1 MRDLFRFLHR
11 IRSTLLF
18 VALMLVA
25 LVLLYSGN
33 EHHRGKA
40 INSSNAVA
48 GTIFGWRQEVADYAN
63 LKSEN
68 LRLSRENADW
78 RNRHVSAYSP
88 VEELYVRINDTIHRQ
103 QYRYFPAK
111 VVNSTWHKPR
121 NFITLD
127 KGASDGLRDDM
138 GVIGPDG
145 IVGVVRHVSPH
156 FASVISVL
164 NPDIKTSVQL
174 RRTGHFGL
182 LYWDTNDPA
191 TASMIDVP
199 KHARVAVGDTVETR
213 GGDDLFPR
221 GIPVG
226 VVVRVEDPPGSN
238 YHEIELRLT
247 EDMARSGHVYVVDDL
262 MRAERDTL
270 QQAHGTP

>member
-11 IRSTLLF
+11 VRDTLLF
-18 VALMLVA
+18 LALLLIA
-25 LVLLYSGN
+25 LVLLYGGN
-33 EHHRGKA
+33 DHHRGRA
-40 INSSNAVA
+40 INSSNAMV
-48 GTIFGWRQEVADYAN
+48 GTLFTWRQEVTDYAS
-63 LKSEN
+63 LKEEN
-68 LRLSRENADW
+68 RRLSRENTDW
-78 RNRHVSAYSP
+78 RNRHNSAYTP
-88 VEELYVRINDTIHRQ
+88 VDEYYVRINDTIRRQ

-127 KGASDGLRDDM
+127 KGASNGLHDDM
-138 GVIGPDG
+138 GVIGTDG

-174 RRTGHFGL
+174 RRSGHFGL
-182 LYWDTNDPA
+182 LHWDTNDPT

-199 KHARVAVGDTVETR
+199 KHARVAPGDTVETR
-213 GGDDLFPR
+213 GGDNLFPT

-226 VVVRVEDPPGSN
+226 VVITVDDPPGSN
-238 YHEIELRLT
+238 YHEIVLRLT
-247 EDMARSGHVYVVDDL
+247 EDLTRSGAVHVVDDL
-262 MRAERDTL
+262 QRAERDTL
-270 QQAHGTP
+270 EQAHGAP